1 MSSFFVCFTNWIFE
15 TNISSRI
22 LQFINQTALKHL
34 ACSYSLPPPP
44 PPLLLKKKKIP
55 RGILLRYY
63 HHPGFEEFRLD
74 NDYAQRN

>member
-1 MSSFFVCFTNWIFE
+1 MSSFLVCFTNWIFE

-44 PPLLLKKKKIP
+44 SLKKKIP
-55 RGILLRYY
+55 RGILFRY
-63 HHPGFEEFRLD
+63 
-74 NDYAQRN
+74 